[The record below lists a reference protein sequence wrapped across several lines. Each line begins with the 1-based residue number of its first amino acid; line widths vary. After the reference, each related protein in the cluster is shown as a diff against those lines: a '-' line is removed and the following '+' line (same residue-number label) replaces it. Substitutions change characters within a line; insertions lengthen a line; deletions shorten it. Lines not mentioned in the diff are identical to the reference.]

1 MVIDRRHYKGFSAVY
16 GQQLRETGQ
25 IIGCASPAYDAQE
38 SKSNRKIN
46 SVEFLGIVSEVF
58 SDWIPELRNISFQA
72 VWSGYYTEPRYIV
85 DTELGLFTGLRGHG
99 FMLSQY
105 LAKLYVDQITGKPVP
120 EYFNKLKLK
129 GEGIW
134 ETSLK

>member
-1 MVIDRRHYKGFSAVY
+1 
-16 GQQLRETGQ
+16 
-25 IIGCASPAYDAQE
+25 
-38 SKSNRKIN
+38 
-46 SVEFLGIVSEVF
+46 
-58 SDWIPELRNISFQA
+58 PELRNISFQA

-99 FMLSQY
+99 FMLSQF